1 MPTEPNEKATVF
13 SIGHSSHDW
22 PTFQRLFDRAE
33 IGVVV
38 DVRSNPVSRLPHFS
52 RTALKERLNATG
64 VGYVF
69 LGVELGGRPRSGG
82 VPDDEQ
88 MAAATLF
95 AEGIARV
102 VEMAARTRPALMCSE
117 HEPLT
122 CHRCL
127 LVGRRLVER
136 GVSVAHILRDGT
148 IEPNGVTED
157 RLLALTGQTE
167 RDLLATRE
175 DRLRAAYHI
184 QGLQDRE
191 GKAMTLDDLT
201 RDNPHLSATHNRS
214 GRGAKGQ

>member
-1 MPTEPNEKATVF
+1 MTTVL

-22 PTFQRLFDRAE
+22 PTFQGLLDQTE
-33 IGVVV
+33 VGVIL
-38 DVRSNPVSRLPHFS
+38 DVRSNPASRLPHFN
-52 RTALKERLNATG
+52 RAALKECLNAAG

-69 LGVELGGRPRSGG
+69 LGLELGGRPRNGG
-82 VPDDEQ
+82 VPDYEQ
-88 MAAATLF
+88 MAASPLF

-102 VEMAARTRPALMCSE
+102 EEMAARTRPALMCSE
-117 HEPLT
+117 HEPLS

-148 IEPNGVTED
+148 IEPNEVTED

-175 DRLRAAYHI
+175 DRLRAAYRI
-184 QGLQDRE
+184 QGLRI
-191 GKAMTLDDLT
+191 A
-201 RDNPHLSATHNRS
+201 RAR
-214 GRGAKGQ
+214 R